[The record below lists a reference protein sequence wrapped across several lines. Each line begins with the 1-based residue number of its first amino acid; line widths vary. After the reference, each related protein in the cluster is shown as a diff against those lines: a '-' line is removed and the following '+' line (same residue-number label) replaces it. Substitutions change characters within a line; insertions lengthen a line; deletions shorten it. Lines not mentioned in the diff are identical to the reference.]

1 MKKLLAGIVTAA
13 LALSLMTVSASAH
26 HHRAALDTVCGGLQT
41 GHLKPTCIGRWGG
54 GHYCW
59 DDHYCVDT
67 DKDGICDNY
76 GHEHCP
82 GNGACGN
89 YAQNGGYVD
98 ADNDGVC
105 DNYDPEYCPGNGGGY
120 VDTDNNGVCDNY
132 DPEYCPGNGA
142 GTGNSTGTGSGA
154 GNGAGSGSGY
164 RGGHHSGCGHGRH
177 HG

>member
-1 MKKLLAGIVTAA
+1 MKKLLAGLVTAA

-26 HHRAALDTVCGGLQT
+26 HHGAALDLVCGGLHT
-41 GHLKPTCIGRWGG
+41 GHMKPTCIGKWGG

-67 DKDGICDNY
+67 DNDGICDNY

-98 ADNDGVC
+98 ADN
-105 DNYDPEYCPGNGGGY
+105 
-120 VDTDNNGVCDNY
+120 NGVCDNY

-142 GTGNSTGTGSGA
+142 GSGNDTVAGSGA
-154 GNGAGSGSGY
+154 GSGNGY
-164 RGGHHSGCGHGRH
+164 RGGHHSGGGRGHGRH